1 MVIDCVEFCKALGDD
16 TRQQI
21 LQMLLQGELS
31 VGEIVDA
38 FDVSQPTISHHLNVL
53 KQVDLVTSRK
63 EGKQVY
69 YAINHGNVVECCGI
83 LMSKFEVRSNWFS
96 PRFSKPVPLTVSF
109 IVSPRKTCC
118 FRSEAMAVCGRVNFS
133 GDT

>member
-1 MVIDCVEFCKALGDD
+1 MAIDCVEFCRALGDD
-16 TRQQI
+16 TRQKI

-31 VGEIVDA
+31 VGEIVEA

-69 YAINHGNVVECCGI
+69 YGINHDNVVECCGL
-83 LMSKFEVRSNWFS
+83 LMAKFDAE
-96 PRFSKPVPLTVSF
+96 
-109 IVSPRKTCC
+109 
-118 FRSEAMAVCGRVNFS
+118 EACQA
-133 GDT
+133 